1 MIELNTKFLTLT
13 IENQIMTMTGKF
25 LSENL
30 VSANRIL
37 FASLQLIAEEDG
49 GFELVHLQTESDQSH

>member
-1 MIELNTKFLTLT
+1 MIQLSTEFLTLT
-13 IENQIMTMTGKF
+13 IQEPDNDNDRKI
-25 LSENL
+25 LARNL

-49 GFELVHLQTESDQSH
+49 GFDLVHLQTESDQSH